1 MNSSQLVDVNNSVL
15 LIIDVQT
22 QLSSAMP
29 EVPRKKM
36 LTHTNILCEAA
47 TSLNVPLLYT
57 EQYPKGLGKTESLLQ
72 TSIGDIKP
80 IEKTCFSCC
89 NADDFMY
96 TLAQNRQKQI
106 IICGMETHVC
116 VLQTA
121 MQLMECGYSVFVV
134 EDAVISR
141 HRLHHHNAISRMK
154 KAGVIISNYESVLF
168 EWLRDAKH
176 PAFKFLSKPLRQ

>member
-1 MNSSQLVDVNNSVL
+1 MASSQLVDVNNSVL
-15 LIIDVQT
+15 LIIDIQT
-22 QLSSAMP
+22 RLCAAMP
-29 EVPRKKM
+29 DGSREQM

-57 EQYPKGLGKTESLLQ
+57 EQYPKGLGHTESILQ
-72 TSIGDIKP
+72 ASIGDIKP

-89 NADDFMY
+89 STDDFMF
-96 TLAQNRQKQI
+96 TLAQNKQKQV

-121 MQLMECGYSVFVV
+121 MQLIDNGYSVFVV

-141 HRLHHHNAISRMK
+141 HSLHHRNALSRMK
-154 KAGVIISNYESVLF
+154 KAGIIISNYESVLF

-176 PAFKFLSKPLRQ
+176 PAFKLLSKPLR